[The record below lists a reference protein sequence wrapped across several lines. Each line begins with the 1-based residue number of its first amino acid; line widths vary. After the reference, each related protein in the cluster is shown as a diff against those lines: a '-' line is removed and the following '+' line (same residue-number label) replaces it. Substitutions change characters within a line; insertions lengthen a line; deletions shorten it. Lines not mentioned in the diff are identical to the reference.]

1 MQFTMASSHPLA
13 IHEQKEKLLFGFDVV
28 VVVGVSGHSNNNNNE
43 M

>member
-28 VVVGVSGHSNNNNNE
+28 VVGVSGHSNNNKNE